1 MAVYL
6 DNSATTKPCPEA
18 VAAVGRMMTESFGN
32 PVPIHTVVKGLDP
45 AKKYRCLMN
54 GAVRSGA
61 SWMGAGLTPDR
72 ILKQYES
79 LVIEFVRES

>member
-1 MAVYL
+1 
-6 DNSATTKPCPEA
+6 
-18 VAAVGRMMTESFGN
+18 
-32 PVPIHTVVKGLDP
+32 
-45 AKKYRCLMN
+45 MN

>member
-1 MAVYL
+1 MAWEFVDENREHAML
-6 DNSATTKPCPEA
+6 TI
-18 VAAVGRMMTESFGN
+18 VQTESFGN
-32 PVPIHTVVKGLDP
+32 PIPIHTDVKGLDP

-61 SWMGAGLTPDR
+61 SGWARGLTPNR

-79 LVIEFVRES
+79 LVIEFAWEP